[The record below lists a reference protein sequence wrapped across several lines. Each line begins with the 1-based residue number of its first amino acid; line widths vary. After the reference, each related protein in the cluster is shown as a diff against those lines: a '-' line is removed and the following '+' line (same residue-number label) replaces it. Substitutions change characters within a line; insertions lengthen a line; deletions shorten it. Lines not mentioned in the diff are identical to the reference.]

1 MEGNIRKHLNYG
13 HTLGHAIESHLL
25 GSEREILHGKAIAVG
40 LVLETYISYL
50 LRKLDLNLANELKIH
65 IKKHFKMI
73 KFSEIDIEK
82 IINLLRYDKKNKSD
96 EPMFVLLNDLGNVEI
111 NQSVSVVDIKKA
123 FNFYQT

>member
-1 MEGNIRKHLNYG
+1 
-13 HTLGHAIESHLL
+13 
-25 GSEREILHGKAIAVG
+25 
-40 LVLETYISYL
+40 
-50 LRKLDLNLANELKIH
+50 
-65 IKKHFKMI
+65 MI

-96 EPMFVLLNDLGNVEI
+96 EPMFVLLNDLGNVEL

>member
-1 MEGNIRKHLNYG
+1 
-13 HTLGHAIESHLL
+13 
-25 GSEREILHGKAIAVG
+25 
-40 LVLETYISYL
+40 
-50 LRKLDLNLANELKIH
+50 
-65 IKKHFKMI
+65 MI

-82 IINLLRYDKKNKSD
+82 IINLLRHDKKNKSD

>member
-1 MEGNIRKHLNYG
+1 
-13 HTLGHAIESHLL
+13 
-25 GSEREILHGKAIAVG
+25 
-40 LVLETYISYL
+40 
-50 LRKLDLNLANELKIH
+50 
-65 IKKHFKMI
+65 MI